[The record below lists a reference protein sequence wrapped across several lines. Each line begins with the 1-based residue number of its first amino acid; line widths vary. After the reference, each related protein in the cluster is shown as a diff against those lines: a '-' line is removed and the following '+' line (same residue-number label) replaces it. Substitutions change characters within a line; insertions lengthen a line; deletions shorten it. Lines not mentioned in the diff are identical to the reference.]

1 MLVSKI
7 RVKESRLK
15 KDLLDLARFGRE
27 ENGGLMRSALS
38 AADRE
43 ARRWFKD
50 RMREAGLHV
59 REDEAANLIGRL
71 NSTQGPSDEPCVAT
85 GSHIDAVP
93 HGGKF
98 DGALGICA
106 GLEAIRSIQE
116 SGILIPCPIELLVFT
131 DEEGGHFAGTFGSRA
146 MFNLLSEGEIY
157 RSKSDGQPSL
167 AEDLRRAGKDPNLIS
182 QAVRSPAEFRAFL
195 ELHIEQG
202 PLLDTMGVP
211 VGIVEGIVGIDRYF
225 IQVKGRPGHAGTIP
239 MHLRDDAL
247 VKAARIITAVN
258 DALLAAGSDIVGTI
272 GEMKVYPGA
281 FNIIPGIVDMYLD
294 LRSRNESARLSMRNI
309 LQKIIDSVE
318 NARIELILSKPGV
331 TMNPTI
337 MQAIMESCEEQGT
350 PFQRIFSGAGHD
362 AMTFATLGIPT
373 GMIFIPCLE
382 GKSHCPE
389 EDIHFEDAAVGTQIL
404 ADTMMRIAASSL

>member
-1 MLVSKI
+1 MDISKI

-15 KDLLDLARFGRE
+15 KDLLDLATFGGE

-38 AADRE
+38 TVDME

-59 REDEAANLIGRL
+59 REDEAANLIGRF
-71 NSTQGPSDEPCVAT
+71 NSNLGPADGPCVAT

-106 GLEAIRSIQE
+106 GLEAIRAIQE
-116 SGILIPCPIELLVFT
+116 SGIPIPRPIELLVFT

-146 MFNLLSEGEIY
+146 MFNLLAEGEIH
-157 RSKSDGQPSL
+157 RSKGNGQRSL
-167 AEDLRRAGKDPNLIS
+167 AEDLRRAGKDPSQIS
-182 QAVRSPAEFRAFL
+182 RAVRSPVEFRAFL

-202 PLLDTMGVP
+202 PLLDSARIP
-211 VGIVEGIVGIDRYF
+211 IGIVEGIVGIDRYF
-225 IQVKGRPGHAGTIP
+225 IQVKGKPGHAGTIP

-281 FNIIPGIVDMYLD
+281 FNIIPGVVDMYLD
-294 LRSRNESARLSMRNI
+294 LRSRNESAGLSMRNTLKRI
-309 LQKIIDSVE
+309 VASVE
-318 NARIELILSKPGV
+318 NARIELLLSKPGV
-331 TMNPTI
+331 TMNPAV
-337 MQAIMESCEEQGT
+337 MEAIARSCAERGT
-350 PFQRIFSGAGHD
+350 PYQRIFSGAGHD
-362 AMTFATLGIPT
+362 AMTLAARGIPM

-382 GKSHCPE
+382 GKSHCPDE
-389 EDIHFEDAAVGTQIL
+389 EIRFEDAAVGTQIL
-404 ADTMMRIAASSL
+404 ADTMMRIAAFSV